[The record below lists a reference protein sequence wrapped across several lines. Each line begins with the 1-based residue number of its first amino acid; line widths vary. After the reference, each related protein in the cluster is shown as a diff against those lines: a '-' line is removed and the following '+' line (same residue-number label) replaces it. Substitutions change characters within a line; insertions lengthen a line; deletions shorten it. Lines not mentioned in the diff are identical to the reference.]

1 MNFYT
6 KIYLFFYPKM
16 EEKINTQEKNNS
28 SSESENSDIEDYK
41 KLKEGDEPKKEK
53 NLGKLLKTIVKK
65 TKKIKGDIILSK
77 NKIPLEKIKNE
88 EIEATKRKE
97 KKLLRNL
104 QIKLGYVKYE
114 DWDKKYEKK
123 LLKVTRRGV
132 VKFFNSIVE
141 HRKKEMEIVK
151 NEEKEAQKKSN
162 NFLMIH
168 NLDYLNPN
176 MNVNNDN
183 DTNKKTKEN
192 KNKKINEKNDS
203 EDKEKN
209 IDKKMN
215 IVDKDGNINIDEDD
229 D

>member
-1 MNFYT
+1 MSENEN
-6 KIYLFFYPKM
+6 I
-16 EEKINTQEKNNS
+16 QEKNKT
-28 SSESENSDIEDYK
+28 SSESEKSDIEDYK
-41 KLKEGDEPKKEK
+41 KLKEGEEPKKEK

>member
-1 MNFYT
+1 
-6 KIYLFFYPKM
+6 M

-229 D
+229 N

>member
-1 MNFYT
+1 
-6 KIYLFFYPKM
+6 M

-53 NLGKLLKTIVKK
+53 NLGKLLKTIVKR

>member
-1 MNFYT
+1 MN
-6 KIYLFFYPKM
+6 
-16 EEKINTQEKNNS
+16 ENENENKNE
-28 SSESENSDIEDYK
+28 SESNDNDKSDIEEYK
-41 KLKEGDEPKKEK
+41 KMKEGDNVKKEK

-65 TKKIKGDIILSK
+65 TKKIKKEYILSK
-77 NKIPLEKIKNE
+77 NKQPLKKIKKE
-88 EIEATKRKE
+88 EIDNAKRKE
-97 KKLLRNL
+97 KKLLRNI
-104 QIKLGYVKYE
+104 QIRLGYVKFD
-114 DWDKKYEKK
+114 DWDKIYEKK
-123 LLKVTRRGV
+123 LLKATRRGV
-132 VKFFNSIVE
+132 VKFFNSVVE

-203 EDKEKN
+203 KDKEKN

-229 D
+229 N

>member
-1 MNFYT
+1 
-6 KIYLFFYPKM
+6 M

-77 NKIPLEKIKNE
+77 NKVPLEKIKNE

-176 MNVNNDN
+176 MNANDDN

>member
-1 MNFYT
+1 
-6 KIYLFFYPKM
+6 M

-77 NKIPLEKIKNE
+77 NKVPLEKIKNE

-203 EDKEKN
+203 KDKEKN
-209 IDKKMN
+209 IDKKIN

>member
-1 MNFYT
+1 
-6 KIYLFFYPKM
+6 M

-168 NLDYLNPN
+168 NLDY
-176 MNVNNDN
+176 
-183 DTNKKTKEN
+183 
-192 KNKKINEKNDS
+192 
-203 EDKEKN
+203 
-209 IDKKMN
+209 
-215 IVDKDGNINIDEDD
+215 
-229 D
+229 

>member
-1 MNFYT
+1 
-6 KIYLFFYPKM
+6 M

-77 NKIPLEKIKNE
+77 NKVPLEKIKNE

-176 MNVNNDN
+176 INVNNDN

-203 EDKEKN
+203 EDKEKI
-209 IDKKMN
+209 IDKKIN

-229 D
+229 N

>member
-1 MNFYT
+1 M
-6 KIYLFFYPKM
+6 
-16 EEKINTQEKNNS
+16 
-28 SSESENSDIEDYK
+28 
-41 KLKEGDEPKKEK
+41 
-53 NLGKLLKTIVKK
+53 KTIVKK

-77 NKIPLEKIKNE
+77 NKTPLEKIKNE
-88 EIEATKRKE
+88 EIEIAKRKQ
-97 KKLLRNL
+97 KRLLRNL

>member
-1 MNFYT
+1 
-6 KIYLFFYPKM
+6 M

-209 IDKKMN
+209 IDKKIN

-229 D
+229 N

>member
-1 MNFYT
+1 
-6 KIYLFFYPKM
+6 M

-141 HRKKEMEIVK
+141 HRKKDMEIVK

>member
-1 MNFYT
+1 
-6 KIYLFFYPKM
+6 M

-162 NFLMIH
+162 NFLMMH

-203 EDKEKN
+203 EHKEKN

-229 D
+229 N

>member
-1 MNFYT
+1 
-6 KIYLFFYPKM
+6 M

-41 KLKEGDEPKKEK
+41 KLKEGDETKKEK

>member
-1 MNFYT
+1 
-6 KIYLFFYPKM
+6 M

-77 NKIPLEKIKNE
+77 NKVPLEKIKNE

-151 NEEKEAQKKSN
+151 NEEKEEQKKSN

-192 KNKKINEKNDS
+192 KNKKINEKNNS